1 MVDSFNMDSPQQ
13 PTDPDPVPSAPPASP
28 SSPAQLQ
35 VAAVHAHMLAKRT
48 RAVANLNNY
57 LLNSVGVTYKMM
69 FREEWR
75 QSIDFAK
82 KSHVLL
88 FPALIGLFS
97 YISVEF

>member
-28 SSPAQLQ
+28 SSPAQLI

-57 LLNSVGVTYKMM
+57 LLNSVGVGEHPDVV
-69 FREEWR
+69 EE
-75 QSIDFAK
+75 SIKLIEDIEYAD
-82 KSHVLL
+82 SMIE
-88 FPALIGLFS
+88 ALNRV
-97 YISVEF
+97 ISS